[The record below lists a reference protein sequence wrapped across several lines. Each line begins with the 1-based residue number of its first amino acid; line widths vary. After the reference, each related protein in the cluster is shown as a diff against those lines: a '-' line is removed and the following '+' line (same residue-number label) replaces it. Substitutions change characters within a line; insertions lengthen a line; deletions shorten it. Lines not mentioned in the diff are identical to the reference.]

1 MYICHG
7 ELMFSGVMK
16 PGVNAIMGPSGA
28 GKSTL
33 VFLYRTLKLVLASC
47 MNFRLLDILAKR
59 RFPSSPDSLILL
71 NGKPLP
77 DNYNLISG
85 YVIQVR
91 LFTCTC
97 MLFDASRHVERIQM
111 HVYRSS

>member
-1 MYICHG
+1 
-7 ELMFSGVMK
+7 MFSGVMK

-33 VFLYRTLKLVLASC
+33 VLLYSTLKLVLAIC

-59 RFPSSPDSLILL
+59 RFPSSPNSLILL
-71 NGKPLP
+71 NGQPLP

-91 LFTCTC
+91 LFACTC
-97 MLFDASRHVERIQM
+97 MLFAASFHVGRIQM
-111 HVYRSS
+111 HVSRL